1 MTLIPTLAAAFLWPC
16 ARLHL
21 VCTGALNSISAEE
34 SRRYFYSVSIYHGH
48 ACVSSSKGVN
58 PMQERAYNMLAS
70 RAFVHQ
76 YEQYG
81 LQQADFEHC
90 FAQVRALAIIV

>member
-1 MTLIPTLAAAFLWPC
+1 
-16 ARLHL
+16 
-21 VCTGALNSISAEE
+21 
-34 SRRYFYSVSIYHGH
+34 
-48 ACVSSSKGVN
+48 
-58 PMQERAYNMLAS
+58 MQERAYNMLAS